1 MSTSSTSIPSA
12 SSASTT
18 PAKICKVVV
27 QQCIKAGLKFDTA
40 DAPVS
45 IGKGMV
51 VFICFLHGA
60 TPDRIDSIVKA
71 IMTVKLSE
79 PDLPSSETSNSGE
92 SSSNNVRRKSV
103 VDCDYDILVVPQAT
117 LGGKLKGTGVQ
128 YHGLVSKDLGFELFH
143 GFVKALKEFKAGARK
158 GNVECGVYGA
168 RQILNMETNG
178 PFTHVFEF

>member
-1 MSTSSTSIPSA
+1 MSTSSTSISSS
-12 SSASTT
+12 SSAT

-27 QQCIKAGLKFDTA
+27 QQCVKAELKFDTS

-79 PDLPSSETSNSGE
+79 PDLPSSETPNSGE
-92 SSSNNVRRKSV
+92 SSNNVRRKSV

-143 GFVKALKEFKAGARK
+143 GFVKALKEFKAGARN